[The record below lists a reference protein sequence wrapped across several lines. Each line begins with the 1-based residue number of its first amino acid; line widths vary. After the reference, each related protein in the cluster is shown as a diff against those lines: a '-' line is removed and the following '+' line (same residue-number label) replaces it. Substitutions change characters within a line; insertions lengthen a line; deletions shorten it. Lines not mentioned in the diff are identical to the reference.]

1 MPQKFDNDDDGV
13 INLRDSSREDEEPE
27 FRINRVEDDGVSKE
41 RVRLGDESGKCS
53 VDDEDVEKP
62 FGGIST
68 VPLDE
73 LEKADM
79 KPHDKV
85 KVKFDK
91 FVNLVETHDCEEVF
105 EDHMDEDIIISTG
118 LLADLANAHEEKP
131 DRKVPFIFVVGIL
144 LGIGLAWILL
154 RS

>member
-1 MPQKFDNDDDGV
+1 MPQKFDKDDDGI
-13 INLRDSSREDEEPE
+13 INLRDSSKDEDEPE
-27 FRINRVEDDGVSKE
+27 FRINRVEADEDSSEHVYSDE
-41 RVRLGDESGKCS
+41 LPLGDSERS
-53 VDDEDVEKP
+53 V
-62 FGGIST
+62 GGIST

-73 LEKADM
+73 LENAAA

-85 KVKFDK
+85 KIKFDK
-91 FVNLVETHDCEEVF
+91 FVELVETHDCEEVF
-105 EDHMDEDIIISTG
+105 ENHMDEDIIISTD

-131 DRKVPFIFVVGIL
+131 DRKIPFIFVVGIL